1 MECQRLTVNFPQ
13 RNISDSTLMSVV
25 LSIIMYSM
33 LTRVIEQN
41 SQTDNA
47 QEENSVNGQSKSA
60 RQLDDGCEDYI

>member
-1 MECQRLTVNFPQ
+1 MEYRRPTVNFPQ

-41 SQTDNA
+41 HPTA
-47 QEENSVNGQSKSA
+47 KAPEENPVDGLSLSA
-60 RQLDDGCEDYI
+60 RQLDDI